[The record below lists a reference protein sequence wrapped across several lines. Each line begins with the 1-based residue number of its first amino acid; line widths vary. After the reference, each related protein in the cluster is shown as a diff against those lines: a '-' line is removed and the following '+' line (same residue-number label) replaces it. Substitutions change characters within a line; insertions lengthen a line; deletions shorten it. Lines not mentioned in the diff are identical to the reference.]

1 MTKTSIF
8 SLLVVAGCAQAP
20 IQELELVRSRIEE
33 VRLVEGPVY
42 APELLAESEVAIAEA
57 YRLTLEDKAYHGSI
71 RVAARA
77 RGKADEAYIKSTR
90 EKQLVARHV
99 ARLLG
104 DLEVLLD
111 IARSRGAD
119 REARKE
125 LLEFEARRARIADF
139 AETGDL
145 LTALAEGKSFKP
157 ELVRFEMRFRNSSP
171 YPQPLHRP

>member
-1 MTKTSIF
+1 MIKTSIF
-8 SLLVVAGCAQAP
+8 PLLFVAGCAQAP
-20 IQELELVRSRIEE
+20 VQELELVRSRIEE
-33 VRLVEGPVY
+33 VKLVEGPVY
-42 APELLAESEVAIAEA
+42 APELLAESEVALAKA
-57 YRLTLEDKAYHGSI
+57 YRLTIEDKAYRGSI

-77 RGKADEAYIKSTR
+77 RGKADEAYIKSTN

-125 LLEFEARRARIADF
+125 LLEFEAYRKRIVDLAN
-139 AETGDL
+139 TGDL
-145 LTALAEGKSFKP
+145 LTALAEGESFKP

-171 YPQPLHRP
+171 SPQPLHHP